1 MQRRNAVKSSKTP
14 TAIAVTALVVAALA
28 ATPIGQAAGRIV
40 LGKNSVGTAQL
51 KKNAVTTAKVKNGSL
66 KAVDFDA
73 GQLPAGP
80 QGLQGAK
87 GDPGARGAQGDP
99 GPSNGYIHPYSS
111 TPIGIDSPQGTVVA
125 SIDLPAGK
133 YLVFAKTGVA
143 STTPT
148 GVVVQCTLT
157 AASAYDYSEFELYH
171 GSVETS
177 TMSLNIGVTLA
188 SAGQA
193 NLWCRGLAQ
202 TTWAKNYTIS
212 AVKVG
217 DLTSS

>member
-1 MQRRNAVKSSKTP
+1 MKSSKTP

-28 ATPIGQAAGRIV
+28 ATPIGHAAGRIV
-40 LGKNSVGTAQL
+40 LGKNTVGTAQL
-51 KKNAVTTAKVKNGSL
+51 KKSAVTSVKVKDGSL
-66 KAVDFDA
+66 KAADFGA

-80 QGLQGAK
+80 QGPK
-87 GDPGARGAQGDP
+87 GDPGATGPRGDT

-111 TPIGIDSPQGTVVA
+111 TPVAIDSAQGAVVA
-125 SIDLPAGK
+125 SINLPAGK

-188 SAGQA
+188 SPGQA

-212 AVKVG
+212 AVRVG

>member
-1 MQRRNAVKSSKTP
+1 MKNSKTP
-14 TAIAVTALVVAALA
+14 TAIAVTALLVAALA

-40 LGKNSVGTAQL
+40 LGKNTVGTAQL
-51 KKNAVTTAKVKNGSL
+51 KKSAVTSVKVKDGSL
-66 KAVDFDA
+66 RAADFGA

-80 QGLQGAK
+80 QGPK
-87 GDPGARGAQGDP
+87 GDAGATGPKGDP

-111 TPIGIDSPQGTVVA
+111 TPVGIDSAQGAVVA

-157 AASAYDYSEFELYH
+157 AANAYDYSELELFH

-177 TMSLNIGVTLA
+177 TMSLNIGATLA

-217 DLTSS
+217 DLTSG

>member
-1 MQRRNAVKSSKTP
+1 MKGSKTP

-40 LGKNSVGTAQL
+40 LGKNTVGTAQL
-51 KKNAVTTAKVKNGSL
+51 KKNAVTGAKVKDGSL
-66 KAVDFDA
+66 KTADFGA

-80 QGLQGAK
+80 QGPKGDAGAK
-87 GDPGARGAQGDP
+87 GAQGDP

-111 TPIGIDSPQGTVVA
+111 TPVGIDSAQGSVVA
-125 SIDLPAGK
+125 SIALPAGK

-157 AASAYDYSEFELYH
+157 AASAYDYSELELYH

-188 SAGQA
+188 SPGQA

-202 TTWAKNYTIS
+202 TTWAKNYTLS

-217 DLTSS
+217 DLASS

>member
-1 MQRRNAVKSSKTP
+1 MKSSKTP

-40 LGKNSVGTAQL
+40 LGKNTVGTAQL
-51 KKNAVTTAKVKNGSL
+51 KKSAVTSVKVKDGSL
-66 KAVDFDA
+66 KAADFGA

-80 QGLQGAK
+80 QGPK
-87 GDPGARGAQGDP
+87 GDPGATGPRGDT

-111 TPIGIDSPQGTVVA
+111 TPVAIDSAQGAVVA
-125 SIDLPAGK
+125 SINLPAGK

-188 SAGQA
+188 SPGQA

-212 AVKVG
+212 AVRVG

>member
-1 MQRRNAVKSSKTP
+1 PPDPKGELRMKSSKTP

-40 LGKNSVGTAQL
+40 LGKNTVGTAQL
-51 KKNAVTTAKVKNGSL
+51 KKNAVTSVKVKDGSL
-66 KAVDFDA
+66 KAGDFAA

-80 QGLQGAK
+80 QGPK
-87 GDPGARGAQGDP
+87 GDTGATGTNGAPGAP

-111 TPIGIDSPQGTVVA
+111 TPVGIDSAQGAVVA

-157 AASAYDYSEFELYH
+157 A
-171 GSVETS
+171 
-177 TMSLNIGVTLA
+177 
-188 SAGQA
+188 
-193 NLWCRGLAQ
+193 
-202 TTWAKNYTIS
+202 
-212 AVKVG
+212 
-217 DLTSS
+217 